1 MQNMEKKIQ
10 EEETSKNRE
19 KNLVMQRDNKL
30 KVLEDKVKQ
39 LTQENEVLKKSQ
51 GKPKTSNIRKDSK
64 EEVKDKVVKFKDAD
78 KILNEKIEKNEKQ
91 KEIIPGK
98 KPEI

>member
-39 LTQENEVLKKSQ
+39 LTQENEVLKKS
-51 GKPKTSNIRKDSK
+51 
-64 EEVKDKVVKFKDAD
+64 
-78 KILNEKIEKNEKQ
+78 
-91 KEIIPGK
+91 
-98 KPEI
+98 